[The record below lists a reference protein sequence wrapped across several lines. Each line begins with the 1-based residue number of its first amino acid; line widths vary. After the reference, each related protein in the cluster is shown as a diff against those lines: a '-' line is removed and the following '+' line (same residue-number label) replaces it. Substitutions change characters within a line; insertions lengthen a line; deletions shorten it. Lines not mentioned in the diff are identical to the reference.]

1 MAKKQKKKR
10 NKKYRQKYTT
20 GGRLDMSKGGR
31 VSYQTGGDVPMK
43 PKGSAGRGPNE
54 EEERTNQLRDN
65 FSIERQDNLGFDKE
79 DDVLNLGKT
88 TNNTSNDTEVNVE
101 KSDDGPPPVPGTP
114 QMVVGYGKDKETTAD
129 QQRTD
134 RIAQTAAD
142 VQAASQGQVP
152 DSAVIAGISAEGGT
166 KVDENIEGTKI
177 VTQKEQEERAKAAK
191 AESVRE
197 EEVATDVAT
206 EGTVADQIRAN
217 TFGARKEALDA
228 EVEAAQTQID
238 EDTTL
243 AKAAGVDRV
252 DPIKTA
258 TVDIPEGALAS
269 RVTGTLSPGAM
280 AQISKNTG
288 TNLARVTRAKKQLRN
303 AGLPEDA
310 INELGNDPEALED
323 KLTQFTEQER
333 GLIAGLPEE
342 ALVSNQMDSLLSGME
357 NGEIPNWAKP
367 AVASVEAMLARRGMS
382 ASTVG
387 RDALFNAI
395 IQSAVPLA
403 QSNAQA
409 IQQSVA
415 QQRGIEAQAAE
426 ADAQRRQQVGLDRA
440 NKVFGMNMAQF
451 SADQQTE
458 LANSK
463 FLQSVGMQNANFEQ
477 QGVVQDALLMS
488 QANLAEAD
496 FFQKIQIQNAQA
508 FLQTDMA
515 NLNNRQQA
523 NVLKSQQNQQRLLS
537 NQAADNAARQFNAAS
552 QNQTEQFMA
561 SLNAQMSQYNASQ
574 QNAMKQFNASQ
585 KNAAEARRAGRD
597 ADLEKFNAQLLT
609 SVDQFNSQQDFAR
622 NQWNAQNAAAVE
634 ASNVQW
640 RRQANTINSAAQNQI
655 NAQNAQNAYGMSMQS
670 MAFLWQELRDQADFD
685 FRAYENEQ
693 NRMAQIVST
702 AIGNEGSAG
711 KTFDNL
717 LTGLVSTLSSS
728 FQSGFGGN
736 VYYGRG
742 NK

>member
-43 PKGSAGRGPNE
+43 PKGSATTGPNE
-54 EEERTNQLRDN
+54 EEERANQMRDN
-65 FSIERQDNLGFDKE
+65 FSIERQDNLGFDRE
-79 DDVLNLGKT
+79 DDVQNLGKNI
-88 TNNTSNDTEVNVE
+88 NNTSNDTEVNVTPNE
-101 KSDDGPPPVPGTP
+101 DLVTPGTP
-114 QMVVGYGKDKETTAD
+114 QMVIGYGKDKETTAD

-152 DSAVIAGISAEGGT
+152 DSAVIKPAVE
-166 KVDENIEGTKI
+166 VDENIEGTKI
-177 VTQKEQEERAKAAK
+177 VTQQEQEERAKAAK
-191 AESVRE
+191 AESVKE
-197 EEVATDVAT
+197 EDVATDVAS
-206 EGTVADQIRAN
+206 EGTVAEQIEAN

-238 EDTTL
+238 EDTML

-303 AGLPEDA
+303 AGLPEEA

-333 GLIAGLPEE
+333 GVIAGLPEE
-342 ALVSNQMDSLLSGME
+342 ALVSNQIDSLLSGME
-357 NGEIPNWAKP
+357 NGEIPPWAKP
-367 AVASVEAMLARRGMS
+367 AVASVEAMLARRGLS
-382 ASTVG
+382 ASSVG
-387 RDALFNAI
+387 RDNLFNAI

-440 NKVFGMNMAQF
+440 NKLFGMNMAQF

-496 FFQKIQIQNAQA
+496 FFQKTQIQNAQA

-552 QNQTEQFMA
+552 RNQTEQFMA

-574 QNAMKQFNASQ
+574 QNAMKQFNATQ

-728 FQSGFGGN
+728 FQSGFGGST
-736 VYYGRG
+736 YYTGGR
-742 NK
+742 